1 MTGTRRTPR
10 ATTAD
15 EAAITRT
22 DSQDAGRRQPDP
34 MPSPE
39 PEDTAPGPGRNREL
53 EESDR
58 ETVLTRLFQTQYAPL
73 LRLASSLGA
82 DDPENIVAEA
92 YFQLCKRWHHLQQK
106 QAAAAYLRT
115 TIHNLTRM
123 HHRRQHTIHHHAR
136 STTAETV
143 LSAETTA
150 LQHHDHHTLHQ
161 ALQQLPIRQKQALVL
176 RHWHD
181 LTQNEIATLLQ
192 VTVGTVKTHTHRAL
206 HALTLTLAP
215 HR

>member
-1 MTGTRRTPR
+1 
-10 ATTAD
+10 
-15 EAAITRT
+15 
-22 DSQDAGRRQPDP
+22 

-39 PEDTAPGPGRNREL
+39 PENTAGPGRDRDLAGGE
-53 EESDR
+53 R
-58 ETVLTRLFQTQYAPL
+58 ETVLTRLFQTQYVPL

-115 TIHNLTRM
+115 TIHNLARM

-136 STTAETV
+136 STTAEMV

-161 ALQQLPIRQKQALVL
+161 ALQQLPDRQKQALVL
-176 RHWHD
+176 RHWHG
-181 LTQNEIATLLQ
+181 LTQNEIAALLQ
-192 VTVGTVKTHTHRAL
+192 VTVGTVKTHTHRAVN
-206 HALTLTLAP
+206 ALTHTLTPL
-215 HR
+215 R